1 MANLGTRKFYKSFSG
16 NSNAEKNQIIKNSG
30 YISIA
35 LHSVFYHSK
44 GNFWQSTFGGIDKTI
59 LSSSIT
65 YQSANKKIEAK
76 AIQDSRTL
84 KGGRNHFLAISRL
97 VALKVPASADGIE
110 LKVELSALK
119 KDNLGNAIDLM
130 NSEEFQVPLQLSAV
144 PIGQILAVTNVVK
157 KIFTG
162 IKSKE
167 QLEAT
172 FAGIISESAI
182 SNPIDKERLCTGYLI
197 MISNNDEDADFL
209 STIDVS
215 KLEVEGD
222 GLKYEGKRVQHT
234 HVVYS
239 ITFEPL
245 RGPDE
250 NSKWFKLYEDSLE
263 KLDDLLFTSSKAEQ
277 QKILI
282 ESRKMWIEASALL
295 YDDPTYI
302 AEEKKS
308 IKASFFL
315 KINERYAELTQD
327 NKHTLAERFIE
338 PKETPDFLPRM
349 KSYDLGSVVKKTQQV
364 SENYMKNLGRMNLIF
379 PEK

>member
-16 NSNAEKNQIIKNSG
+16 DNNATKNQIFKNSG

-35 LHSVFYHSK
+35 LHSVFYRSK
-44 GNFWQSTFGGIDKTI
+44 GNFWQNTFGGVDKIT

-65 YQSANKKIEAK
+65 YQSASKKIEAK
-76 AIQDSRTL
+76 AIQDNRTL

-97 VALKVPASADGIE
+97 VALKVPAIADGIE

-119 KDNLGNAIDLM
+119 KDNFGNAIDLM
-130 NSEEFQVPLQLSAV
+130 NSKEFQVPLQVSAV
-144 PIGQILAVTNVVK
+144 PVGQILTVTNVVK

-162 IKSKE
+162 IESKE

-172 FAGIISESAI
+172 FAGIISESKTD
-182 SNPIDKERLCTGYLI
+182 NPIEKERLCAGYLI
-197 MISNNDEDADFL
+197 MISNNDEDVDFL
-209 STIDVS
+209 SSIDVN

-239 ITFEPL
+239 VSFEPL

-250 NSKWFKLYEDSLE
+250 NSKWFKLYEDALD
-263 KLDDLLFTSSKAEQ
+263 KLDDLLFTTDKKSQ
-277 QKILI
+277 QKILV

-295 YDDPTYI
+295 YDDPSYI
-302 AEEKKS
+302 GDEKKA
-308 IKASFFL
+308 IKASFFK
-315 KINERYAELTQD
+315 KINERYEELTEDD
-327 NKHTLAERFIE
+327 NHTLAARFIE
-338 PKETPDFLPRM
+338 PKDTPDFLPRM
-349 KSYDLGSVVKKTQQV
+349 KSYNLNHVLRKTNQV
-364 SENYMKNLGRMNLIF
+364 SEDYMKNLGDR
-379 PEK
+379 KSVV